1 MTAEEKNQRKKEL
14 RKEIKERMRHLAP
27 DYCREA
33 DRQII
38 KQVMALPSYQKADT
52 VDVYKRQIICRCEEI
67 TKGEI
72 RQAVHDGMF
81 TLTEVK
87 RYLRTGMGLCQ
98 GQTCGRLVKNI
109 VEKELSK
116 RITPEAENTTRA
128 PMRPIPM
135 DTYGK
140 EAE

>member
-1 MTAEEKNQRKKEL
+1 MKEYL
-14 RKEIKERMRHLAP
+14 DRTIDIGPYVPEP
-27 DYCREA
+27 D
-33 DRQII
+33 DD
-38 KQVMALPSYQKADT
+38 L
-52 VDVYKRQIICRCEEI
+52 IICRCEEI

-109 VEKELSK
+109 VEKELNK
-116 RITPEAENTTRA
+116 RITPAAENTARA